1 MFLGINEKYDT
12 LSIYLV
18 CVYLYTSNKNWSQ
31 LWFNAW
37 FGILENANHVNDKVV
52 EFSPLH
58 NQVEDTNTQEGS
70 SKCRWCYSFQSW
82 LPTTWTFC
90 QQRFLF
96 ILSRYL
102 SKFICDIILCTSV
115 KLKGFPKKIR
125 NNVVDINS
133 EWLQLN
139 DTSPEDLSLESLYL
153 VPYTHSPPTRHSNNP
168 YALKPVPSATTSIR
182 STQLQAV
189 EKIDTAAEL

>member
-1 MFLGINEKYDT
+1 MFLGINEKYET
-12 LSIYLV
+12 LSICLV
-18 CVYLYTSNKNWSQ
+18 CVYLYASNKNWSQ

-125 NNVVDINS
+125 NIVVEIKS
-133 EWLQLN
+133 EWHQLN
-139 DTSPEDLSLESLYL
+139 YTSSEEFLVSYEKDGTLSIHLKVYVTFLY
-153 VPYTHSPPTRHSNNP
+153 VTSWYTS
-168 YALKPVPSATTSIR
+168 
-182 STQLQAV
+182 
-189 EKIDTAAEL
+189 